1 MQLSATFSYKL
12 KLIMMKEYIGNE
24 LELFK
29 HAHNWKAYYAQ
40 FLSKYIKGDVLEV
53 GAGIGE
59 TTHSL
64 CKGDFDS
71 WVCLEPDGE
80 LTAIISQKKETG
92 YLPSFIEIMTDTLDG
107 MPADRKF
114 DSIIYIDVIE
124 HIENDAS
131 ELKKAAQHLK
141 PGGHLVVLV
150 PAHNYLFSKFDESI
164 GHFRRYN
171 KTMLKNAAPSELKRV
186 DLRYLDSV
194 GLSASLANKW
204 FLKQDYPELK
214 QIKFWDNFI
223 IPISKITD
231 AISFYSIGK
240 TVIGVWQKQ

>member
-1 MQLSATFSYKL
+1 
-12 KLIMMKEYIGNE
+12 MKEYIGNE

-29 HAHNWKAYYAQ
+29 HAHNWKAYYAK
-40 FLSKYIKGDVLEV
+40 FLSKYLKGDVLEV

-59 TTHSL
+59 TTHTL
-64 CKGDFDS
+64 CKGNFNS
-71 WVCLEPDGE
+71 WVCLEPDSE
-80 LTAIISQKKETG
+80 LTDIISAKQKSG
-92 YLPSFIEIMTDTLDG
+92 YLPSFIEIITNTLDG
-107 MPADRKF
+107 VDPNRKF

-124 HIENDAS
+124 HIEHDAE
-131 ELKKAAQHLK
+131 ELKKASSFLK
-141 PGGHLVVLV
+141 PGGHLIVLV

-171 KTMLKNAAPSELKRV
+171 KQMLGSAAPKDV
-186 DLRYLDSV
+186 KKIDLRYLDSV

-204 FLKQDYPELK
+204 FLKQEYPELK

-240 TVIGVWQKQ
+240 TVIGIWEKQ